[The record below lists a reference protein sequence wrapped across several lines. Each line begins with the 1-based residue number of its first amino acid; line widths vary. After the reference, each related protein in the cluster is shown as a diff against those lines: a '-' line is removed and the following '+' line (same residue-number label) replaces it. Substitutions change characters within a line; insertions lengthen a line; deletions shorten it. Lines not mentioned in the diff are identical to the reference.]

1 MGRPAVAS
9 APPARPAGGPRRH
22 RAASGAGEFADPSG
36 DSACLTLRC
45 LAASSIGVDWDL
57 RPGRRHAVGSTV
69 FAGEMLRRPGRR
81 QIVDR
86 TVFAGEMLPR
96 LHSSPCSRAREARSS
111 GGDSRETRRRLT
123 NRPCASFSK
132 ESDSN
137 GRLRVSNW
145 IVQRLY
151 DYAVKKRVELR
162 FLTVFQHVVDPTR
175 VRAVADK
182 YPAMT
187 PLDLRPILAN
197 QFLKSKSIAMRW

>member
-1 MGRPAVAS
+1 MAS

-86 TVFAGEMLPR
+86 TVFAGGNAPR
-96 LHSSPCSRAREARSS
+96 LHLLIC
-111 GGDSRETRRRLT
+111 GDSRETRRRLT
-123 NRPCASFSK
+123 NRPCATFYK

-162 FLTVFQHVVDPTR
+162 FLAVFQHVFDPTR

-182 YPAMT
+182 YSAMT
-187 PLDLRPILAN
+187 PVDLRPALAD
-197 QFLKSKSIAMRW
+197 QFLKSESIAMRW